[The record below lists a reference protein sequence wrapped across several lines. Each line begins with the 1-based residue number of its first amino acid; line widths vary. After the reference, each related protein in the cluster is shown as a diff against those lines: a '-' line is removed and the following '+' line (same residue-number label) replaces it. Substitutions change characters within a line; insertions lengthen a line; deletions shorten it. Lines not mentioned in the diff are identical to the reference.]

1 MRPHAGRPHS
11 SPPSS
16 SSRFSPTTTDPSR
29 DVGELVD
36 AAEDRRFQER
46 RSALTPL
53 LLAYDAMTSRIGVPR
68 LTRMTVISP
77 VFLLCARTVIM
88 PSSPDDDG
96 AAADGRLLVDVTEF
110 VLLVTEFL
118 LSFVGTLAGLKL
130 SSDIAACIQRAQRFQ
145 SFLGYGVTRGYIAA
159 DGAAAAWWQRVR
171 LWRCSNVLNPTAPL
185 IQRQPINWTWGTKP
199 VPFT

>member
-1 MRPHAGRPHS
+1 MEINQSVDNSPASRRRGDGVEDERAVNLIPTQS
-11 SPPSS
+11 SN
-16 SSRFSPTTTDPSR
+16 
-29 DVGELVD
+29 
-36 AAEDRRFQER
+36 
-46 RSALTPL
+46 
-53 LLAYDAMTSRIGVPR
+53 AYEAMTSRIGVPR

-88 PSSPDDDG
+88 PSSPDDG

>member
-1 MRPHAGRPHS
+1 MQPHAGRPHS

-29 DVGELVD
+29 DVGELLD
-36 AAEDRRFQER
+36 AAEDRRFQDS

-53 LLAYDAMTSRIGVPR
+53 FDAYEAMTSRIGVPR

-88 PSSPDDDG
+88 PSSPDDG

-118 LSFVGTLAGLKL
+118 LSFVGTRAGRKL
-130 SSDIAACIQRAQRFQ
+130 SSDIDF
-145 SFLGYGVTRGYIAA
+145 SF
-159 DGAAAAWWQRVR
+159 
-171 LWRCSNVLNPTAPL
+171 SEP
-185 IQRQPINWTWGTKP
+185 P
-199 VPFT
+199 VS

>member
-1 MRPHAGRPHS
+1 MQPHAGRPHS

-36 AAEDRRFQER
+36 AADDRRFHER

-53 LLAYDAMTSRIGVPR
+53 FDAYEAMTSRIGVPR

-88 PSSPDDDG
+88 PSSPDDG

-130 SSDIAACIQRAQRFQ
+130 SSDIAACIHTAQAFGAFSAKAGFKEDMYRLRPPPQRGRSAYC
-145 SFLGYGVTRGYIAA
+145 LAM
-159 DGAAAAWWQRVR
+159 
-171 LWRCSNVLNPTAPL
+171 
-185 IQRQPINWTWGTKP
+185 
-199 VPFT
+199 

>member
-1 MRPHAGRPHS
+1 MQPHAGRPHS

-36 AAEDRRFQER
+36 AADDRRFHER

-53 LLAYDAMTSRIGVPR
+53 FDLRGNQSERRQFASEQASRRWHGGQTRRKFDSHTAFDAYEAMTSRIGVPR

-88 PSSPDDDG
+88 PSSPVRRSTRRVDG
-96 AAADGRLLVDVTEF
+96 VEVTIREAPRHFDLCSGPRRPPPAPTRTVVLMWIPCSSQSSCCRLLV
-110 VLLVTEFL
+110 
-118 LSFVGTLAGLKL
+118 LSLA
-130 SSDIAACIQRAQRFQ
+130 
-145 SFLGYGVTRGYIAA
+145 
-159 DGAAAAWWQRVR
+159 
-171 LWRCSNVLNPTAPL
+171 
-185 IQRQPINWTWGTKP
+185 
-199 VPFT
+199 

>member
-1 MRPHAGRPHS
+1 MQPHAGRPHS

-36 AAEDRRFQER
+36 AAEDRRFQDSL
-46 RSALTPL
+46 SALTPL
-53 LLAYDAMTSRIGVPR
+53 FDLCGNQPERREFASEQASRRWRGGRTRRKFDSHTGFDAYEAMTSRIGVPR

-130 SSDIAACIQRAQRFQ
+130 SSDIAF
-145 SFLGYGVTRGYIAA
+145 SF
-159 DGAAAAWWQRVR
+159 
-171 LWRCSNVLNPTAPL
+171 SEP
-185 IQRQPINWTWGTKP
+185 P
-199 VPFT
+199 VS

>member
-1 MRPHAGRPHS
+1 MQPHAGRPHS

-36 AAEDRRFQER
+36 AAEDRRFHER

-53 LLAYDAMTSRIGVPR
+53 FDAYEAMTSRIGVPR

-88 PSSPDDDG
+88 PSSPDDG

-130 SSDIAACIQRAQRFQ
+130 SSDIAF
-145 SFLGYGVTRGYIAA
+145 SF
-159 DGAAAAWWQRVR
+159 
-171 LWRCSNVLNPTAPL
+171 SEP
-185 IQRQPINWTWGTKP
+185 P
-199 VPFT
+199 VS

>member
-1 MRPHAGRPHS
+1 MQPHAGRPHS

-36 AAEDRRFQER
+36 AADDRRFQER

-53 LLAYDAMTSRIGVPR
+53 FDAYEAMTSRIGVPR

-88 PSSPDDDG
+88 PSSPDDG

-130 SSDIAACIQRAQRFQ
+130 SSDIAF
-145 SFLGYGVTRGYIAA
+145 SF
-159 DGAAAAWWQRVR
+159 
-171 LWRCSNVLNPTAPL
+171 SEP
-185 IQRQPINWTWGTKP
+185 P
-199 VPFT
+199 VS

>member
-1 MRPHAGRPHS
+1 MQPHAGRPHS

-36 AAEDRRFQER
+36 AAEERLFQDN

-53 LLAYDAMTSRIGVPR
+53 FDAYEAMTSRIGVPR

-130 SSDIAACIQRAQRFQ
+130 SSDIAF
-145 SFLGYGVTRGYIAA
+145 SF
-159 DGAAAAWWQRVR
+159 
-171 LWRCSNVLNPTAPL
+171 S
-185 IQRQPINWTWGTKP
+185 
-199 VPFT
+199 

>member
-1 MRPHAGRPHS
+1 MQPHAGRPHS

-88 PSSPDDDG
+88 PSSPDDG

-118 LSFVGTLAGLKL
+118 LSFVGTRAGRKL
-130 SSDIAACIQRAQRFQ
+130 SSDIDF
-145 SFLGYGVTRGYIAA
+145 SF
-159 DGAAAAWWQRVR
+159 
-171 LWRCSNVLNPTAPL
+171 SEP
-185 IQRQPINWTWGTKP
+185 P
-199 VPFT
+199 VS

>member
-1 MRPHAGRPHS
+1 MQPHAGRPHS

-29 DVGELVD
+29 DVGELLD
-36 AAEDRRFQER
+36 AAEDRRFQDS

-53 LLAYDAMTSRIGVPR
+53 FDAYEAMTSRIGVPR

-77 VFLLCARTVIM
+77 VFLWCARTVIM
-88 PSSPDDDG
+88 PSSPDDG

-118 LSFVGTLAGLKL
+118 LSFVGTRAGRKL
-130 SSDIAACIQRAQRFQ
+130 SSDIDF
-145 SFLGYGVTRGYIAA
+145 SF
-159 DGAAAAWWQRVR
+159 
-171 LWRCSNVLNPTAPL
+171 SEP
-185 IQRQPINWTWGTKP
+185 P
-199 VPFT
+199 VS

>member
-1 MRPHAGRPHS
+1 MQPHAGRPHS

-29 DVGELVD
+29 DVGELLD
-36 AAEDRRFQER
+36 AADERRFQDSL
-46 RSALTPL
+46 SALTPL
-53 LLAYDAMTSRIGVPR
+53 LLAYEAMTSRIGVPR
-68 LTRMTVISP
+68 FTRMTVISP

-88 PSSPDDDG
+88 PSSPDDG

-130 SSDIAACIQRAQRFQ
+130 SSDIAACSQRAQRFQ
-145 SFLGYGVTRGYIAA
+145 SLSAKGVTRGDIGRGRRRSGLVAA
-159 DGAAAAWWQRVR
+159 RTSLGATQFK
-171 LWRCSNVLNPTAPL
+171 NPTAPL
-185 IQRQPINWTWGTKP
+185 IERQPINWAAP
-199 VPFT
+199 NLFFFF

>member
-1 MRPHAGRPHS
+1 MWKS
-11 SPPSS
+11 TSV
-16 SSRFSPTTTDPSR
+16 SSRRRGDGVEDERAVNLIPTQS
-29 DVGELVD
+29 
-36 AAEDRRFQER
+36 
-46 RSALTPL
+46 SN
-53 LLAYDAMTSRIGVPR
+53 AYEAMTSRIGVPR

-88 PSSPDDDG
+88 PSSPDDG

-145 SFLGYGVTRGYIAA
+145 SFLGYGVTRGIDRRGRRRSGVVAA
-159 DGAAAAWWQRVR
+159 RTSLAMQQCSKSYGAAHTEAANQLDVGNETRPVHIDRAVR
-171 LWRCSNVLNPTAPL
+171 RLVFVS
-185 IQRQPINWTWGTKP
+185 
-199 VPFT
+199 

>member
-1 MRPHAGRPHS
+1 MQPHAGRPHS

-29 DVGELVD
+29 DVGELLD
-36 AAEDRRFQER
+36 AADDRRFHER

-53 LLAYDAMTSRIGVPR
+53 FDLCGNQPERRQFASEQASRRWRGGRRDDSHTEFDAYEAMTSRIGVPR

-88 PSSPDDDG
+88 PSSPDDG

-118 LSFVGTLAGLKL
+118 LSFVGTRAGRKL
-130 SSDIAACIQRAQRFQ
+130 SSDIDF
-145 SFLGYGVTRGYIAA
+145 SF
-159 DGAAAAWWQRVR
+159 
-171 LWRCSNVLNPTAPL
+171 SEP
-185 IQRQPINWTWGTKP
+185 P
-199 VPFT
+199 VS

>member
-1 MRPHAGRPHS
+1 MQPHAGRPHS

-36 AAEDRRFQER
+36 AADDRRFQDS

-53 LLAYDAMTSRIGVPR
+53 FDAYEAMTSRIGVPR
-68 LTRMTVISP
+68 FTRMTVISP

-88 PSSPDDDG
+88 PSSPDDG

-130 SSDIAACIQRAQRFQ
+130 SSDIAF
-145 SFLGYGVTRGYIAA
+145 SF
-159 DGAAAAWWQRVR
+159 
-171 LWRCSNVLNPTAPL
+171 SEPL
-185 IQRQPINWTWGTKP
+185 
-199 VPFT
+199 VS

>member
-1 MRPHAGRPHS
+1 MQPHAGRPHS

-36 AAEDRRFQER
+36 AAEDRRFQDN

-53 LLAYDAMTSRIGVPR
+53 FDAYEAMTSRIGVPR

-130 SSDIAACIQRAQRFQ
+130 SSDIAF
-145 SFLGYGVTRGYIAA
+145 SF
-159 DGAAAAWWQRVR
+159 
-171 LWRCSNVLNPTAPL
+171 SEP
-185 IQRQPINWTWGTKP
+185 P
-199 VPFT
+199 VS